1 VRLGVGGERGASA
14 PCYFRLFLVGQ
25 SSHGKGYAGERVR
38 SYDLHVTA
46 DDFDEQRLVGH
57 NTISSKWIWIVEGF
71 DMRAHWRTWLVLL
84 ATTTAGVFCG
94 RLLVFAEPRTD
105 QEQGTSESE
114 ETKEPEES
122 AEKPAV
128 LEKATFGAGCFWC
141 TEAVFQQLKGVKS
154 VVSGYSGGKLK
165 DPTYELV
172 STGTT
177 GHAEVVQVS
186 FNPKVISYEELLEVF
201 WATHDPTTLNQ
212 QGHDV
217 GTQYRSAVFYHSDEQ
232 KKLAEKYKAELD
244 ESHEFKRPIVTEIT
258 RFETFYPAEDY
269 HQNYFNDNSRQPY
282 CARIIRPK
290 VTKVKKEF
298 KEKLK

>member
-1 VRLGVGGERGASA
+1 MRKHWL
-14 PCYFRLFLVGQ
+14 
-25 SSHGKGYAGERVR
+25 
-38 SYDLHVTA
+38 
-46 DDFDEQRLVGH
+46 
-57 NTISSKWIWIVEGF
+57 IWV
-71 DMRAHWRTWLVLL
+71 VLL
-84 ATTTAGVFCG
+84 ATTTAGIFCG
-94 RLLVFAEPRTD
+94 RLLLRAEPVTD
-105 QEQGTSESE
+105 AERGTSEPEVSE
-114 ETKEPEES
+114 
-122 AEKPAV
+122 EKPAV

-165 DPTYELV
+165 DPTYEQV

-186 FNPKVISYEELLEVF
+186 FDPKLISYEELLEVF
-201 WATHDPTTLNQ
+201 WTTHDPTTLNQ

-232 KKLAEKYKAELD
+232 KKLAEKYKTELD

-258 RFETFYPAEDY
+258 RFQTFYPAEGY

-282 CARIIRPK
+282 CTRIIRPK
-290 VTKVKKEF
+290 VNKVKKVF
-298 KEKLK
+298 KDKLK